1 VSRLWDEVFLPYVYV
16 SCYDKPENIRY
27 LFSPAFVFPLEVLC
41 DRTYVNK
48 RFVGGVVGST
58 EYFKIRYWCYN
69 GCVARGGGEQGGGV

>member
-1 VSRLWDEVFLPYVYV
+1 VYV

-41 DRTYVNK
+41 DRTFYVNK

-58 EYFKIRYWCYN
+58 EYFKRDTGIGAITWMCGERWRR
-69 GCVARGGGEQGGGV
+69 ARRRCIGGSGARVR